1 MYLLNDLAAACAAA
15 LLFLAILS
23 VWVVRTE
30 AESDTDRDT
39 LLSSMVQG
47 FEVGVVREALPG
59 RIIVLPVLDFTM
71 PREMTKTTSK

>member
-47 FEVGVVREALPG
+47 FEVGVVREALP
-59 RIIVLPVLDFTM
+59 
-71 PREMTKTTSK
+71 